1 MCVEAWGKVISHRL
15 HILEEWA
22 RRQGLEVAAECHL
35 AKIKQCAGFLQVKT
49 FYFLCYTF

>member
-1 MCVEAWGKVISHRL
+1 MCVEAWGKVITHRL

-35 AKIKQCAGFLQVKT
+35 AKIKQCAGFLQVK
-49 FYFLCYTF
+49 YFIF